1 MISEER
7 TLATSRTLPYT
18 PREIYGA
25 FASADLLAAWW
36 GPDGFTNTFEIFEFK
51 TGGRWIFVMHS
62 PDEKAYANE
71 SIFRELVKDAKVV
84 IDHVCQPLFTLTVEL
99 TPVTDGTHLSWQ
111 QAFDD
116 AQTAQAVKKIVGPAN
131 EQNIDRLTQVLG
143 KVASP
148 Q

>member
-1 MISEER
+1 
-7 TLATSRTLPYT
+7 
-18 PREIYGA
+18 
-25 FASADLLAAWW
+25 
-36 GPDGFTNTFEIFEFK
+36 
-51 TGGRWIFVMHS
+51 MHS